1 MYVSG
6 AQPDLRFGGGGS
18 FHEISFDDV
27 IVLRAYSTMV
37 QKFCKITPKMRI
49 FVHSGSKF

>member
-1 MYVSG
+1 MYQGRNQIFVS
-6 AQPDLRFGGGGS
+6 GGGS